1 MSEIYKNRH
10 SAYNLHV
17 HLVFITKYRKK
28 VLADNHHQF
37 FREVVAE
44 VCKDFGAE
52 LKECN
57 GEGDH
62 VHMLIQYPPTVQ
74 LSKMVNNLKSVTSR
88 RMRANFIDLRAA
100 YNKPVLW
107 SRSYFAGSCGG
118 APLEI
123 IKLGL
128 TQNQRYIANLKHSVV
143 P

>member
-17 HLVFITKYRKK
+17 HLVFITKDRKK
-28 VLADNHHQF
+28 VLADNHRQYF
-37 FREVVAE
+37 KEVVAE
-44 VCKDFGAE
+44 ICKDFGAE

-123 IKLGL
+123 IKQYI
-128 TQNQRYIANLKHSVV
+128 QNQQS
-143 P
+143 

>member
-17 HLVFITKYRKK
+17 HLVFITKYREK
-28 VLADNHHQF
+28 VLADNHRQYF
-37 FREVVAE
+37 KEVVAE
-44 VCKDFGAE
+44 ICKDFGAE

-123 IKLGL
+123 IKQYI
-128 TQNQRYIANLKHSVV
+128 QNQQS
-143 P
+143 

>member
-17 HLVFITKYRKK
+17 HLVFITKYRKQ
-28 VLADNHHQF
+28 VLADNHRQYF
-37 FREVVAE
+37 KEVVAAI
-44 VCKDFGAE
+44 CKDFGAE

-88 RMRANFIDLRAA
+88 RMRANFIDLRVA

-123 IKLGL
+123 IKQYI
-128 TQNQRYIANLKHSVV
+128 QNQQS
-143 P
+143 

>member
-28 VLADNHHQF
+28 VLADNHLQYF
-37 FREVVAE
+37 KEVVAE
-44 VCKDFGAE
+44 ICKDFGAE

-62 VHMLIQYPPTVQ
+62 AHMLIQYPPTVQ

-123 IKLGL
+123 IKQYI
-128 TQNQRYIANLKHSVV
+128 QNQQS
-143 P
+143 

>member
-28 VLADNHHQF
+28 VLADNHRQYF
-37 FREVVAE
+37 KEVVAE
-44 VCKDFGAE
+44 ICKDFGAE

-100 YNKPVLW
+100 YDKPVLW

-123 IKLGL
+123 IKQYI
-128 TQNQRYIANLKHSVV
+128 QNQQS
-143 P
+143 

>member
-28 VLADNHHQF
+28 ILADNHRQYF
-37 FREVVAE
+37 KEVVAE
-44 VCKDFGAE
+44 ICKDFGAE

-123 IKLGL
+123 IKQYI
-128 TQNQRYIANLKHSVV
+128 QNQQI
-143 P
+143 

>member
-28 VLADNHHQF
+28 ILADNHRQYF
-37 FREVVAE
+37 KEVVAE
-44 VCKDFGAE
+44 ICKDFGAE

-118 APLEI
+118 ASLEI
-123 IKLGL
+123 IKQYI
-128 TQNQRYIANLKHSVV
+128 QNQQS
-143 P
+143 

>member
-28 VLADNHHQF
+28 VLADNHRQYF
-37 FREVVAE
+37 KEVVAE
-44 VCKDFGAE
+44 ICKDFGAE

-100 YNKPVLW
+100 YNKSVLW
-107 SRSYFAGSCGG
+107 SRSYFAGSCSG

-123 IKLGL
+123 IKQYI
-128 TQNQRYIANLKHSVV
+128 QNQQS
-143 P
+143 

>member
-28 VLADNHHQF
+28 VLADNHRQYF
-37 FREVVAE
+37 KEVVAE
-44 VCKDFGAE
+44 ICKDFGAE

-123 IKLGL
+123 I
-128 TQNQRYIANLKHSVV
+128 TQYIQNQQS
-143 P
+143 

>member
-1 MSEIYKNRH
+1 MFITMSEIYKNRH

-28 VLADNHHQF
+28 VLADNHRQYF
-37 FREVVAE
+37 KEVVAE
-44 VCKDFGAE
+44 ICKDFGAE

-123 IKLGL
+123 IKQYI
-128 TQNQRYIANLKHSVV
+128 QNQQS
-143 P
+143 

>member
-10 SAYNLHV
+10 SAFNLHV

-28 VLADNHHQF
+28 ILAELHHKYF
-37 FREVVAE
+37 NECATE
-44 VCKDFGAE
+44 ICKDFDAE

-57 GEGDH
+57 GESDH

-74 LSKMVNNLKSVTSR
+74 LSKLVNNLKSVTSR
-88 RMRANFIDLRAA
+88 RMRNEFLDLRGN
-100 YNKPVLW
+100 YTKPVLW

-123 IKLGL
+123 IKQYI
-128 TQNQRYIANLKHSVV
+128 QNQQG
-143 P
+143 

>member
-10 SAYNLHV
+10 SAYSLHV

-28 VLADNHHQF
+28 VLADNHRQYF
-37 FREVVAE
+37 KEVVAE
-44 VCKDFGAE
+44 ICKDFGAE

-123 IKLGL
+123 IKQYI
-128 TQNQRYIANLKHSVV
+128 QNQQS
-143 P
+143 

>member
-1 MSEIYKNRH
+1 MSVIYKNRH

-28 VLADNHHQF
+28 VLADNHLQYF
-37 FREVVAE
+37 KEVVAE
-44 VCKDFGAE
+44 ICKDFGAE

-123 IKLGL
+123 IKQYI
-128 TQNQRYIANLKHSVV
+128 QNQQS
-143 P
+143 

>member
-28 VLADNHHQF
+28 VLADNHRQYF
-37 FREVVAE
+37 KEVVAE
-44 VCKDFGAE
+44 ICKDFGAE

-118 APLEI
+118 APLDI
-123 IKLGL
+123 IKRYI
-128 TQNQRYIANLKHSVV
+128 QNQQS
-143 P
+143 

>member
-28 VLADNHHQF
+28 VLADNHRQYF
-37 FREVVAE
+37 KEVVAE
-44 VCKDFGAE
+44 ICKDFGAE

-100 YNKPVLW
+100 YNKSVLW

-123 IKLGL
+123 IKQYI
-128 TQNQRYIANLKHSVV
+128 QNQQS
-143 P
+143 

>member
-17 HLVFITKYRKK
+17 YLVFITKYRKK
-28 VLADNHHQF
+28 VLADNHRQYF
-37 FREVVAE
+37 KEVVAE
-44 VCKDFGAE
+44 ICKDFGAE

-123 IKLGL
+123 IKQYI
-128 TQNQRYIANLKHSVV
+128 QNQQS
-143 P
+143 

>member
-17 HLVFITKYRKK
+17 HLVFITKYRKN
-28 VLADNHHQF
+28 VLADNHRQYF
-37 FREVVAE
+37 KEVVAE
-44 VCKDFGAE
+44 ICKDFGAE

-123 IKLGL
+123 IKQYI
-128 TQNQRYIANLKHSVV
+128 QNQQS
-143 P
+143 

>member
-1 MSEIYKNRH
+1 MVFIIMSEIYKNRH

-28 VLADNHHQF
+28 VLADNHLQYF
-37 FREVVAE
+37 KEVVAE
-44 VCKDFGAE
+44 ICKDFGAE

-123 IKLGL
+123 IKQYI
-128 TQNQRYIANLKHSVV
+128 QNQQS
-143 P
+143 

>member
-28 VLADNHHQF
+28 VLADNHLQYF
-37 FREVVAE
+37 KEVVAE
-44 VCKDFGAE
+44 ICKDFGAE

-88 RMRANFIDLRAA
+88 RMRANFIDLRVD

-123 IKLGL
+123 IKQYI
-128 TQNQRYIANLKHSVV
+128 QNQQS
-143 P
+143 

>member
-10 SAYNLHV
+10 SAHNLHV

-28 VLADNHHQF
+28 VLADNHRQYF
-37 FREVVAE
+37 KEVVAE
-44 VCKDFGAE
+44 ICKDFGAE

-107 SRSYFAGSCGG
+107 PRSYFAGSCGG

-123 IKLGL
+123 IKQYI
-128 TQNQRYIANLKHSVV
+128 QNQQS
-143 P
+143 

>member
-28 VLADNHHQF
+28 VLADNHRQYF
-37 FREVVAE
+37 KEVVAE
-44 VCKDFGAE
+44 ICKDFGAE

-62 VHMLIQYPPTVQ
+62 VRMLIQYTPTVQ

-123 IKLGL
+123 IKQYI
-128 TQNQRYIANLKHSVV
+128 QNQQS
-143 P
+143 

>member
-1 MSEIYKNRH
+1 MSEIYKNRY

-17 HLVFITKYRKK
+17 HLVFITKDRKQ
-28 VLADNHHQF
+28 VLADNHRQYF
-37 FREVVAE
+37 KEVVAE
-44 VCKDFGAE
+44 ICKDFGAE

-123 IKLGL
+123 IKQYI
-128 TQNQRYIANLKHSVV
+128 QNQQS
-143 P
+143 

>member
-28 VLADNHHQF
+28 VLADNHLQYF
-37 FREVVAE
+37 KEVVAE
-44 VCKDFGAE
+44 ICKDFGAE

-100 YNKPVLW
+100 YDKPVLW

-123 IKLGL
+123 IKQYI
-128 TQNQRYIANLKHSVV
+128 QNQQS
-143 P
+143 

>member
-28 VLADNHHQF
+28 VLADNHLQYF
-37 FREVVAE
+37 KEVVAE
-44 VCKDFGAE
+44 ICKDFGAE

-118 APLEI
+118 VPLEI
-123 IKLGL
+123 IKQYI
-128 TQNQRYIANLKHSVV
+128 QNQQS
-143 P
+143 